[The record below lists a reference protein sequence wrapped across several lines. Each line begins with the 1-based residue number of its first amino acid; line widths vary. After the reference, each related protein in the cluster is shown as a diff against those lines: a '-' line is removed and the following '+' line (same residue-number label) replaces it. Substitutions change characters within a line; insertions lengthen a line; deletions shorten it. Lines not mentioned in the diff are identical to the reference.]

1 MVKCYLGLKKKLKP
15 PTNWGFTVYTDKHQW
30 HFCCDRRETQISWVA
45 DIIALKHTSDFR
57 LNSSTSKE
65 TADLKVSKGGAKTE
79 SSLVPTYNHS
89 FSTDLTDR
97 RVSLGDVDWRTTDV
111 PGRHLKTNTV
121 PKCLK
126 PGNLSEATEV
136 PHRRTSMDICMS
148 PRLLPPSVPRHMKP
162 TSLSVLPQTGNKTP
176 GKKALPISGGV
187 MPPNL
192 FNELNLVLSK
202 TGRKSTE

>member
-1 MVKCYLGLKKKLKP
+1 MSDV
-15 PTNWGFTVYTDKHQW
+15 TEFTPHR

-57 LNSSTSKE
+57 LNSSTSKD
-65 TADLKVSKGGAKTE
+65 TADLKVSKGDAKTE

-97 RVSLGDVDWRTTDV
+97 RVSLGDVDWRTTEV
-111 PGRHLKTNTV
+111 PGRHLKTNTI

-136 PHRRTSMDICMS
+136 PHRRTSVDICMS

-192 FNELNLVLSK
+192 LNELNLVLSK